1 MTYNYKLVGVQMIK
15 YRIQLAKIHSYFLIS
30 IKKNIQIMKS
40 PFVWQL
46 PSIDVYLINE
56 DGDNSSVQ
64 QMVAI
69 SNLLIPAQVNFYFM
83 QRRKL
88 EELNVTP

>member
-1 MTYNYKLVGVQMIK
+1 
-15 YRIQLAKIHSYFLIS
+15 
-30 IKKNIQIMKS
+30 MKS

-46 PSIDVYLINE
+46 PSIDVYLINV

-69 SNLLIPAQVNFYFM
+69 NNLLIPAQVNFYFM

-88 EELNVTP
+88 EELM

>member
-1 MTYNYKLVGVQMIK
+1 
-15 YRIQLAKIHSYFLIS
+15 
-30 IKKNIQIMKS
+30 MKS

-46 PSIDVYLINE
+46 PSVDVVYLINV

-69 SNLLIPAQVNFYFM
+69 KNLLIPAQVNFYFM

-88 EELNVTP
+88 EEFNVTP

>member
-1 MTYNYKLVGVQMIK
+1 
-15 YRIQLAKIHSYFLIS
+15 
-30 IKKNIQIMKS
+30 MKS

-46 PSIDVYLINE
+46 PSIDVYLINV

-69 SNLLIPAQVNFYFM
+69 SNLLIPRTSQFLFHTTQKIGGVKCNPVKSTLKQF
-83 QRRKL
+83 
-88 EELNVTP
+88 ELKFDP